1 MTSRAAAAIA
11 AALLLLACG
20 DETDPS
26 PLEFAELA
34 AGGRSA
40 CALTL
45 EAELFC
51 WGDNG
56 AGQLLLQ
63 QNPALVPTGVDA
75 ESEFESISL
84 GQGACGIAAS
94 RAFCWGAGALFG
106 NLGIGSLRNEP
117 LPQAVRGGHDFSAVS
132 AGDQATCGID
142 TDGAAW
148 CWGRATDGL
157 LGVGEVTAPSGA
169 IGQCGAHFSGEF
181 CALEP
186 VRVASDASFTGIS
199 VGELRACATTDQGEA
214 FCWGYEFLGN
224 GVADGSLLP
233 VRVAGDQNFAM
244 VATADEWLTCGLTPA
259 GKAYCW
265 GMVVASAPG
274 DGGDVVYAE
283 ESPVEVAE
291 SLTFTELAVGDRHA
305 CGVTPGGTAW
315 CWGANSTGALGDGST
330 EHAVTDGAFV
340 PVVAGSG
347 LQFRTIAAGADF
359 TCARAFDGGLYCWGA
374 NHLGQLGNGTL
385 SPSLTPT
392 LVSAPEP

>member
-1 MTSRAAAAIA
+1 MISRAAVAMVG
-11 AALLLLACG
+11 ALLILACG

-26 PLEFAELA
+26 PLEFAALT

-40 CALTL
+40 CALTP
-45 EAELFC
+45 EAQLFC

-56 AGQLLLQ
+56 AGQLVLQ
-63 QNPALVPTGVDA
+63 QNPVLVPTPVNG
-75 ESEFESISL
+75 ESEFASISL
-84 GQGACGIAAS
+84 GQGSCGITAG

-106 NLGIGSLRNEP
+106 NLGIGSLRNEL

-132 AGDQATCGID
+132 AGDQASCAID
-142 TDGAAW
+142 ADGAAW

-186 VRVASDASFTGIS
+186 VRVASDEIFAAIS
-199 VGELRACATTDQGEA
+199 VGAWRACATTTQGEA
-214 FCWGYEFLGN
+214 FCWGYDLLGN
-224 GVADGSLLP
+224 GVFEGSHVP
-233 VRVAGDQNFAM
+233 VRVAGEQEFAM
-244 VATADEWLTCGLTPA
+244 VATADDELTCGLTPA
-259 GKAYCW
+259 GKAFCW
-265 GMVVASAPG
+265 GVVVGSEPG
-274 DGGDVVYAE
+274 DGGAVLFSE
-283 ESPVEVAE
+283 ESPVEVGP

-315 CWGANSTGALGDGST
+315 CWGANATGALGDGT
-330 EHAVTDGAFV
+330 TDHAIADGAFV

-359 TCARAFDGGLYCWGA
+359 TCARAFDGALYCWGA

-385 SPSLTPT
+385 AASLSPTRIDIP
-392 LVSAPEP
+392 